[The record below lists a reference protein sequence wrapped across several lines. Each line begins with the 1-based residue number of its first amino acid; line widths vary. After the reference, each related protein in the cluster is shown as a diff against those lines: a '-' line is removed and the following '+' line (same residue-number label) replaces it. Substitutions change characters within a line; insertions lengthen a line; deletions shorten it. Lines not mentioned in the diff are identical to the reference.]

1 MRFLVVSFSLLF
13 LASCGSKKTE
23 TTTRQQQAGAQQIL
37 AVEAYITTTQSLN
50 DNVEVPG
57 TLLPFESTEIHPEVS
72 GRLVVLN
79 VKEGAFVGKGTLL
92 AKIYDGDLQAQLRKL
107 QVQLNIAE
115 ASEKR
120 SAQLLK
126 IQGISQQDYDLSL
139 LNVNNIKA
147 DMEITRAAI
156 SKTTIL
162 APFSGKLG
170 LKNISPGA
178 FVTPATVITTI
189 GQVNQ
194 LKLQFTVPEKY
205 GSIVKKGQDIAFTV
219 TGSPATYHAVVSA
232 TEVSVDEETRSLL
245 VRAIVSGRAEALVPG
260 SFAKI
265 KIVLGTEANAIMIP
279 NSAVLPLGRKK
290 QAFVYRGGKAVATD
304 IVTGARDSANIQVTL
319 GLKPGDTVLTTG
331 LMFLRQGVDVKLTKI
346 SR

>member
-1 MRFLVVSFSLLF
+1 MRFLIVLFSLLI

-23 TTTRQQQAGAQQIL
+23 TTTRQQQGAAQQAL
-37 AVEAYITTTQSLN
+37 VVEAYITKTQPLN

-72 GRLVVLN
+72 GRVVVLN
-79 VKEGAFVGKGTLL
+79 VREGAFVGKGSLL

-107 QVQLNIAE
+107 QVQLNIAD

-126 IQGISQQDYDLSL
+126 IQGISQQDYDLSIL
-139 LNVNNIKA
+139 QVNNIKA

-178 FVTPATVITTI
+178 FVTPLTVITTI

-205 GSIVKKGQDIAFTV
+205 GALIKKGQDIEFTI
-219 TGSPATYHAVVSA
+219 TGSPATYHAVVTA
-232 TEVSVDEETRSLL
+232 TEVSIEEETRSLL

-265 KIVLGTEANAIMIP
+265 KIVLGKEENAIMIP

-290 QAFVYRGGKAVATD
+290 QTFVYRGGKAVATD
-304 IVTGARDSANIQVTL
+304 IVTGVRDSANIQVTM
-319 GLKPGDTVLTTG
+319 GLKPGDTILTTG
-331 LMFLRQGVDVKLTKI
+331 LMFLRQGSDVKLSKI